1 MDIDL
6 QIQILHG
13 GKNSLLFFSLD
24 LENFCILQKFI
35 YLFLLKINIFFMFLI
50 VLMR

>member
-24 LENFCILQKFI
+24 LENVCIPRKFI
-35 YLFLLKINIFFMFLI
+35 YFLLKINIFFMFWI